1 MTDPT
6 AQPPGAGTP
15 TPEAAADATVAP
27 DSPVPT
33 DPSVPVGAGVDA
45 MPPPKRSKSWLGVL
59 AAVVA
64 VALLAGAT
72 AVLFVRVQEA
82 QDRADEAVVLAGSQD
97 DALDARLADIDATLA
112 SIQASGTATADDV
125 SAARDQV
132 SALRKC
138 VNTALDVWSQ
148 ATQAGKPVS
157 ITKC

>member
-1 MTDPT
+1 MTETTTTSDAVRAPTSAPVPSDPT
-6 AQPPGAGTP
+6 VSADSAGA
-15 TPEAAADATVAP
+15 AVVASEP
-27 DSPVPT
+27 
-33 DPSVPVGAGVDA
+33 A
-45 MPPPKRSKSWLGVL
+45 PKRSKGWLGVL
-59 AAVVA
+59 AGVVA
-64 VALLAGAT
+64 VALLTGAT

-97 DALDARLADIDATLA
+97 DALDARLADLDATLA
-112 SIQASGTATADDV
+112 SIESSGTATADGV

-138 VNTALDVWSQ
+138 VNTALDAWSQ